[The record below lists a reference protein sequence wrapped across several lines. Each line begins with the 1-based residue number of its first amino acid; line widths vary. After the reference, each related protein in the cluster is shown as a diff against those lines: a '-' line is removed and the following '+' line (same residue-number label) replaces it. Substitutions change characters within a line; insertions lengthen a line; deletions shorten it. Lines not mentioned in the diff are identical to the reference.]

1 MVDRGVEGV
10 LRRAR
15 DGEVDDED
23 LYLHAVGRDW
33 PRDRGEPFGIGV
45 DQGEASAVG
54 REATGECGADAAAG
68 PGDERSRS
76 AAVGRRPAMLGS
88 PIGVMWPIG
97 VM

>member
-1 MVDRGVEGV
+1 LVD
-10 LRRAR
+10 
-15 DGEVDDED
+15 
-23 LYLHAVGRDW
+23 
-33 PRDRGEPFGIGV
+33 
-45 DQGEASAVG
+45 
-54 REATGECGADAAAG
+54 ADAAAG